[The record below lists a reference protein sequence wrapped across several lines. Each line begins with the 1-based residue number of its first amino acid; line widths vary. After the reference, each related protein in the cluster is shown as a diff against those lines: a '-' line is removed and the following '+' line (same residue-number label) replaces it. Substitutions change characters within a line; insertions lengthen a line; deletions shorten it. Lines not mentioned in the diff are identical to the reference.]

1 MVIEMKLRR
10 WHLYAYASLCFI
22 LAFTTLNL
30 KYDRFYRVNGI
41 NNDNRALIEQYLDD
55 EEHCDYGIK
64 HTDELNEY
72 VNHMMQRMNKTIKLN
87 LLTKSIYTL

>member
-1 MVIEMKLRR
+1 VYLGGIDGFNET
-10 WHLYAYASLCFI
+10 H
-22 LAFTTLNL
+22 
-30 KYDRFYRVNGI
+30 NGI
-41 NNDNRALIEQYLDD
+41 YLDD
-55 EEHCDYGIK
+55 EERCDYGIK

>member
-41 NNDNRALIEQYLDD
+41 NNDNRALIEQY
-55 EEHCDYGIK
+55 
-64 HTDELNEY
+64 
-72 VNHMMQRMNKTIKLN
+72 
-87 LLTKSIYTL
+87 

>member
-1 MVIEMKLRR
+1 MPLLDEKCQDPTAQFRAVFL
-10 WHLYAYASLCFI
+10 
-22 LAFTTLNL
+22 L
-30 KYDRFYRVNGI
+30 KTMEKVGVKEVYLGGI
-41 NNDNRALIEQYLDD
+41 DGFNETHNSIYLDD